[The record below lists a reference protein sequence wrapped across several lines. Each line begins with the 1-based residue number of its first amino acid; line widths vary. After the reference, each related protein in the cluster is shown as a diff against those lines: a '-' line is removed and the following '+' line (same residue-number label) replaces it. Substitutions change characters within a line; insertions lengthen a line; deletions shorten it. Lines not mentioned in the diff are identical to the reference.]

1 MSSVSENIRQA
12 RAGDSAEV
20 YRLSR
25 MFTPDLGLGAEDFE
39 ENFQML
45 VNDSNW
51 FICVAESGRGL
62 SGYAAAQDYG
72 PGLRTP
78 FTVGRLHDLFV
89 EPGTRRSGLGKKMV
103 EEVFQAEFNANDLG
117 LAGHRGIDFLLR
129 VLWIGSRL
137 CRRLSAVPG
146 IHARSASKGLVIAQ
160 ERGTMK
166 SHRSPLIV
174 KIFTWLRWR

>member
-1 MSSVSENIRQA
+1 MSSVSENTRQA

-20 YRLSR
+20 YRLAR
-25 MFTPDLGLGAEDFE
+25 MFTPELVLGAEDFE

-89 EPGTRRSGLGKKMV
+89 EPGTRRTGLGNKMV
-103 EEVFQAEFNANDLG
+103 EEVFRWARQSSMPMMLDWQATEESISFYASFGLEADFVGDFPQCPGFTLDL
-117 LAGHRGIDFLLR
+117 R
-129 VLWIGSRL
+129 
-137 CRRLSAVPG
+137 P
-146 IHARSASKGLVIAQ
+146 K
-160 ERGTMK
+160 T
-166 SHRSPLIV
+166 
-174 KIFTWLRWR
+174 